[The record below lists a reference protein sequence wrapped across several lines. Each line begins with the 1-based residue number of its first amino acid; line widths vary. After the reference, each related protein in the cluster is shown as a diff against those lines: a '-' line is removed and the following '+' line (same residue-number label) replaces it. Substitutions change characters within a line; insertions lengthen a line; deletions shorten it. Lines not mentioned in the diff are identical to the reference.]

1 MNRFLVFLSVF
12 VFVAMSCQR
21 SQNEDLAFQNI
32 QACYEKALAEEESEE
47 TYEQSFSDYLTA
59 LWEID
64 VLMKKHHVFVL
75 QKDVP
80 EYEHLAGLIY
90 GRLSWFFYNY
100 DALDVSMEC
109 LERSNECFGKEA
121 NLKGIASNYGHM
133 GDVMLALENRSEAV
147 RYYRESDSIYRLLQ
161 TDNSFQFIHQSISL
175 SSAGNKEAAKALLLR
190 NLETTENDW
199 MTRRT
204 HFGLGFVYYDL
215 QQYDSALYHY
225 EQSYPLLPRHTIKSY
240 SRIVQLANILGDS
253 VKAARYGG
261 LLAEY
266 CFGQVSQN
274 VQKERMITMYEEY
287 EAVSKDKRNR
297 DIFYFI
303 ISIVLILAIIIVF
316 NIIWGQRSKH
326 KHMDDI
332 AMHEKTK
339 ALLENE
345 IASAKYDVRRKED
358 KIKALEDELEKVIAN
373 PEFQKLPFE
382 EKMATLMEMPIS
394 KRVRKVVDANVKAG
408 VAYPELVLSDNQMN
422 MLVNAI
428 DAVFPKFSVRIIE
441 KYPRLKRS
449 DVVYCCMYII
459 GITEIQAAALT
470 GKTYQAVWKRSLK
483 LHSIFENK
491 ADLQFILHNVL
502 RNWK

>member
-1 MNRFLVFLSVF
+1 MNRFPVFLIVF
-12 VFVAMSCQR
+12 VFLAMSCQHF
-21 SQNEDLAFQNI
+21 EDENLAFQNI
-32 QACYEKALAEEESEE
+32 QACYEKALAEEKSKE
-47 TYEQSFSDYLTA
+47 THVQSFSDYLSA
-59 LWEID
+59 LSEID
-64 VLMKKHHVFVL
+64 DLTKKHHVIVL
-75 QKDVP
+75 RKVVP

-90 GRLSWFFYNY
+90 DRLAWFFYNY
-100 DALDVSMEC
+100 EALDVSMEC
-109 LERSNECFGKEA
+109 LKRSNECFGKEA
-121 NLKGIASNYGHM
+121 NLMGIASNYGHL
-133 GDVMLALENRSEAV
+133 GDVMLALEKRSEAV
-147 RYYRESDSIYRLLQ
+147 RYYRESDSIYRLLHA
-161 TDNSFQFIHQSISL
+161 DNSYQFIHQSITL
-175 SSAGNKEAAKALLLR
+175 SSAGQKEAAKALLLK
-190 NLETTENDW
+190 NLETTEHDR

-253 VKAARYGG
+253 IKAARYGG
-261 LLAEY
+261 LLADY
-266 CFGQVSQN
+266 CFGLVSQN
-274 VQKERMITMYEEY
+274 VQKERMMTMYEEY
-287 EAVSKDKRNR
+287 KAASKDMRNR
-297 DIFYFI
+297 DVFCFI
-303 ISIVLILAIIIVF
+303 ISIVFILAIIIVF
-316 NIIWGQRSKH
+316 TIIWGQWREH

-345 IASAKYDVRRKED
+345 IASAKYDSRRKED
-358 KIKALEDELEKVIAN
+358 KIKALEDELEKVVAN

-382 EKMATLMEMPIS
+382 EKMATLLEMPIC

-428 DAVFPKFSVRIIE
+428 DAVFPKFSMRIIE
-441 KYPRLKRS
+441 QYPRLKRS

-491 ADLQFILHNVL
+491 ADLQFILHNML